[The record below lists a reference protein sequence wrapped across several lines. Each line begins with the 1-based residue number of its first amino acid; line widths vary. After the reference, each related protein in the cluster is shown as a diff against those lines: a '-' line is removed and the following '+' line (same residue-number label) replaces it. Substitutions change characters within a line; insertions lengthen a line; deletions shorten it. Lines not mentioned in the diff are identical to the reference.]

1 MIDERDPVIINLRSQ
16 EKACRDFANSCDQ
29 KAQDARNK
37 MQESERA
44 ATESRARADKF
55 RDAIEA
61 LGA

>member
-1 MIDERDPVIINLRSQ
+1 MIDEKDPVVIALRTQ
-16 EKACRDFANSCDQ
+16 EKTCRDFANSCDQ

-37 MQESERA
+37 MQENERA

-55 RDAIEA
+55 KAAIES